1 VEQRWRKL
9 LIVSDEP
16 RVMAEIRGLLSGA
29 SFEVSEARTGDEAI
43 TALRRAPAD
52 IVLLNI
58 RGTTGLAACNRIRT
72 AAPLAG
78 VIMTTMRESAEE
90 GVQAL
95 EAGADDFVTKPYG
108 QHELIARLRAVPRRL
123 NHPPEA
129 ILHAGDLE
137 MDFERRRV
145 RKHGV
150 DIHLA
155 PKEFDL
161 LAYLFRHPGVTILH
175 SKLLCA
181 VWGLEYGGELEY
193 LRTYVR
199 TLRKKIEDNPA
210 RPAYI
215 LTEPWVG
222 YRFCERPSRAHSV
235 STLDRDAA

>member
-16 RVMAEIRGLLSGA
+16 VLMAELRSLLSGS
-29 SFEVSEARTGDEAI
+29 SFDVSEARTGEEAI
-43 TALRRAPAD
+43 TVLRRAPAD

-78 VIMTTMRESAEE
+78 VIMTTVRESAEE

-95 EAGADDFVTKPYG
+95 DAGADDFVTKPYR
-108 QHELIARLRAVPRRL
+108 QLELIARLRAVPRRL
-123 NHPPEA
+123 NYPTEA
-129 ILHAGDLE
+129 VLHAGDLE
-137 MDFERRRV
+137 IDFERRKV
-145 RKHGV
+145 RKHGA
-150 DIHLA
+150 DIHLT

-161 LAYLFRHPGVTILH
+161 LAYLFRHPGVTIFH
-175 SKLLCA
+175 SKLLRA
-181 VWGLEYGGELEY
+181 VWGLEYGSELEY

-199 TLRKKIEDNPA
+199 ALRKKIEDNPA

-222 YRFCERPSRAHSV
+222 YRFCDRLSRAGSA
-235 STLDRDAA
+235 STVDRDAA